1 MPDDFAQA
9 LEAHP
14 AAHTVFEAF
23 SPSSR
28 RDYLEWVVEAKQAAT
43 RAKRIAQ
50 AVEWIAKGKRRNW
63 KYEKC

>member
-14 AAHTVFEAF
+14 VAHTVFEAF
-23 SPSSR
+23 SPSNR
-28 RDYLEWVVEAKQAAT
+28 RDYLEWIVEAKQAAT

-50 AVEWIAKGKRRNW
+50 AVE
-63 KYEKC
+63 